1 MLTKLEILEKLPT
14 ATKEERRKL
23 LKLARELD
31 SDPIVQFKNQ
41 IIHGDCFEI
50 LKSIPDASIDAVITD
65 PPYGIGLA
73 KWDTVIDISL
83 FTKEVKRVTNG
94 FYSFFGQMPTMVN
107 WINAANDERLHYC
120 EHISWVKRA
129 NCATHPQCLNKS
141 HESIVIYKLK
151 KNNKFVIT
159 SGCYTDVKIPGIM
172 FDVHSIESFSR
183 YFQGLVTKIKTGS
196 FGQEDCNFAD
206 TQKARFNETRKFK
219 KMEFN
224 RSEYA
229 IRDVNF
235 TNVWSFLPPYR
246 QTGRAGKGI
255 YNHPTEK
262 PLEIMKRLVEMLTPE
277 GGTVLDPFAGSGT
290 TAIACKELGRNYICI
305 EKELEYYQIAKQ
317 RIEATTKLDKP

>member
-1 MLTKLEILEKLPT
+1 VLTKLEILEKLPT
-14 ATKEERRKL
+14 ATKEERREL

-50 LKSIPDASIDAVITD
+50 LKSIPDGSIDAVITD

-73 KWDTVIDISL
+73 KWDTVIDIPL

-120 EHISWVKRA
+120 EHISWVKRKEM
-129 NCATHPQCLNKS
+129 PVQPRLKRK
-141 HESIVIYKLK
+141 HESIFIYALDSGK
-151 KNNKFVIT
+151 KYFKQT
-159 SGCYTDVKIPGIM
+159 GRYEDVKVPGIL
-172 FDVHSIESFSR
+172 FDV
-183 YFQGLVTKIKTGS
+183 VTIQAVQRTISDLKTGRPS
-196 FGQEDCNFAD
+196 RITELNHLGQFSNSKRKLGREHRSID
-206 TQKARFNETRKFK
+206 TDNS
-219 KMEFN
+219 N
-224 RSEYA
+224 Y
-229 IRDVNF
+229 
-235 TNVWSFLPPYR
+235 TNVWSFLPPIFSD
-246 QTGRAGKGI
+246 GRCQKQS
-255 YNHPTEK
+255 YVHPTEK

-317 RIEATTKLDKP
+317 RIEATTKPDKS

>member
-14 ATKEERRKL
+14 ATKEERQKL
-23 LKLARELD
+23 IKLAKELD

-50 LKSIPDASIDAVITD
+50 LKSIPDGSIDAVITD

-73 KWDTVIDISL
+73 KWDTVIDIPL

-107 WINAANDERLHYC
+107 WINAANDERLPYC

-151 KNNKFVIT
+151 KNNKFFIT

-290 TAIACKELGRNYICI
+290 TAVACKELGRNYICI

-317 RIEATTKLDKP
+317 RIEATAKLDKP

>member
-50 LKSIPDASIDAVITD
+50 LKSIPDGSIDAVITD

-73 KWDTVIDISL
+73 KWDTAIDILL

-94 FYSFFGQMPTMVN
+94 FYAFFGQMPTMVN
-107 WINAANDERLHYC
+107 WINAANDEKLHYC
-120 EHISWVKRA
+120 EHISWVKRV
-129 NCATHPQCLNKS
+129 NCATHSQCLNKS

-290 TAIACKELGRNYICI
+290 TAVACKELGRNYICI

-317 RIEATTKLDKP
+317 RIDATTKLDKS

>member
-1 MLTKLEILEKLPT
+1 MI
-14 ATKEERRKL
+14 
-23 LKLARELD
+23 
-31 SDPIVQFKNQ
+31 NQ
-41 IIHGDCFEI
+41 VIHGDCFEV
-50 LKSIPDASIDAVITD
+50 LKTIPDGSIDAVITD

-73 KWDTVIDISL
+73 EWDSVIDIPL

-94 FYSFFGQMPTMVN
+94 FYAFFGQMPTMVN
-107 WINAANDERLHYC
+107 WINSANNEKLHYY

-129 NCATHPQCLNKS
+129 CYATHPQNLNKA
-141 HESIVIYKLK
+141 HESIVIYKTK
-151 KNNKFVIT
+151 KQNKFYIT
-159 SGCYTDVKIPGIM
+159 QGCYTDVKIPGIM
-172 FDVHSIESFSR
+172 FDTHSIESFSR
-183 YFQGLVTKIKTGS
+183 YFSALIAKIKTGS
-196 FGQEDCNFAD
+196 FGKEDCHFAD
-206 TQKARFNETRKFK
+206 TQKARFNKTRKFK
-219 KMEFN
+219 KLEMS

-290 TAIACKELGRNYICI
+290 TALACKELNRNYICI
-305 EKELEYYQIAKQ
+305 EKEREYVDIIHQRLNTPITERGLTVEEQVELEEKI
-317 RIEATTKLDKP
+317 KPPYHQLSLF